1 MSDAVPAQNP
11 PDLLDFLLRVSRDAR
26 RLGTSVDLYALLD
39 AAVDLAIPELA
50 DVAVLAVS
58 TVAIDAGRTGL
69 QLRVRHTDAN
79 ERARI
84 EPLLAVRLPGML
96 PCAGRVI
103 NRASTRH
110 GIWFASLQGALPRR
124 RLASPDLKSLA
135 EAAHL
140 MGLRALIVVPV
151 RAAGEIVG
159 ALGLGRT
166 APDAHYAAAEFA
178 AAHSIAERTGD
189 ALQAIR
195 LRQQLA
201 AEDARRSRAEEALLK
216 WSHAFEHAPY
226 GAAIVDPAGRL
237 ESVNRAFARMHGYA
251 TIAELRGRR
260 LTELQGREGDHPAP
274 VDGAR
279 NGTTWEG
286 IQRRLNGSTFPALL
300 SDTPLRSPDGQL
312 LYRAVTVQDL
322 TIVRRTEEQLRHAQR
337 LEALGRL
344 AGGVAHEVNNM
355 MMVVLGFADLLAQ
368 AKELTEEHRGEL
380 GQITAAAERAAAV
393 SRQLLAYGRQQV
405 LRPTAVDIN
414 QLVTRVVGLVR
425 PLIAATVSIRTE
437 LGDLAGNGVYADGGQ
452 IEQALLN
459 LALNAR
465 DAMANGGE
473 LQITTEVGRV
483 APELATYHLGFEL
496 PSQPYVLLTVADGG
510 TGMDAE
516 TLAHAFD
523 PFFTT
528 KPMGK
533 GTGLGLATVY
543 GIVKQSG
550 GYVWADSDPGRGT
563 TVTICLPAVHLQRV
577 SGPLDEPAVVAAS
590 SARVLVVDDEPS
602 IRQLSARMLERLGYA
617 AEEAGDASQALERI
631 QACTP
636 DVVLVDVMMPG
647 MSGRELREHVLA
659 TRPDLPVVM
668 MSGHP
673 SAELLEAELKNGD
686 NHWLAKPFTISTL
699 AATLRD
705 ALAARVPGS

>member
-1 MSDAVPAQNP
+1 VT
-11 PDLLDFLLRVSRDAR
+11 RDAR
-26 RLGTSVDLYALLD
+26 RLRAAEDIYALLD

-50 DVAVLAVS
+50 EVAVLAVS
-58 TVAIDAGRTGL
+58 DAAVDAGRTGL
-69 QLRVRHTDAN
+69 QLRVRHADPA

-84 EPLLAVRLPGML
+84 APLLAVDLPSML
-96 PCAGRVI
+96 PAAGRVI
-103 NRASTRH
+103 HRASTRQ
-110 GIWFASLQGALPRR
+110 GIWFASLQNALARR
-124 RLASPDLKSLA
+124 RLATPDLKQLG
-135 EAAHL
+135 EMVDL
-140 MGLRALIVVPV
+140 LGLRAVIVVPV

-166 APDAHYAAAEFA
+166 SPDAHYAAAEFA
-178 AAHSIAERTGD
+178 AAHSIAERIGD

-216 WSHAFEHAPY
+216 WTHAFEHAPY
-226 GAAIVDPAGRL
+226 GAAIVDPSGRL
-237 ESVNRAFARMHGYA
+237 ESVNCAFARMHGYA

-260 LTELQGREGDHPAP
+260 FSDLQGREGDHPAP
-274 VDGAR
+274 LDGVR
-279 NGTTWEG
+279 HGTTWEA

-300 SDTPLRSPDGQL
+300 SDTPLRTPDGQL

-322 TIVRRTEEQLRHAQR
+322 TVVRRTEEQLRHAQR

-368 AKELTEEHRGEL
+368 ATELTEDHRGEL
-380 GQITAAAERAAAV
+380 GQITGAAERAAAI

-405 LRPTAVDIN
+405 LRPTAIDIN

-425 PLIAATVSIRTE
+425 PLIAATVSIHTD

-465 DAMANGGE
+465 DAMPHGGE
-473 LQITTEVGRV
+473 LRITTQVGRV

-496 PSQPYVLLTVADGG
+496 PAQPYVLLTVADGG
-510 TGMDAE
+510 VGMDAE

-563 TVTICLPAVHLQRV
+563 SVTICLPAVHLQRP
-577 SGPLDEPAVVAAS
+577 SGQGEEPGLMPGG

-617 AEEAGDASQALERI
+617 AEEAGEASEALERI
-631 QACTP
+631 ETSTP

-647 MSGRELREHVLA
+647 MSGRELRERVLA
-659 TRPDLPVVM
+659 AWPDLPVVL

-673 SAELLEAELKNGD
+673 SAELLQAELKNGD